1 MLFEA
6 ILSKFMLR
14 KPAPLFL
21 LDVSDRSFYLYGE
34 SEIFTEDV
42 RFFNLVELSL
52 NYWLSLGLL
61 ITKSC
66 LSFLLSL
73 R

>member
-52 NYWLSLGLL
+52 NY
-61 ITKSC
+61 
-66 LSFLLSL
+66 
-73 R
+73 